1 MILYVLRRLCFAIE
15 LLSFRDPRIYERRGS
30 FRKQK
35 DSTSSKDIPI
45 AAFAVKVAKELL
57 HETSTS
63 PLVLAATPR
72 SLSKS
77 LNNLSVPTIKTNSC
91 DDENSS
97 TAPSCKKKF
106 ESYPYHPLN
115 QMNEDDVEG

>member
-1 MILYVLRRLCFAIE
+1 MSTIFAIE
-15 LLSFRDPRIYERRGS
+15 MPLFRDPRIYARRGS

-35 DSTSSKDIPI
+35 DSTSSKDVPI

-77 LNNLSVPTIKTNSC
+77 LNSLSVPTVKTHAC

-97 TAPSCKKKF
+97 TAPSSRKKF

-115 QMNEDDVEG
+115 QMNEDDAEG

>member
-1 MILYVLRRLCFAIE
+1 MGIIFATEILL
-15 LLSFRDPRIYERRGS
+15 FRDPRIYERRGS

-35 DSTSSKDIPI
+35 DSTSSKDVPI

-63 PLVLAATPR
+63 PLVLAATPS

-77 LNNLSVPTIKTNSC
+77 LNNLSAPTIKAHLC

-97 TAPSCKKKF
+97 TAPSCRKKF
-106 ESYPYHPLN
+106 ESYPYHPLT
-115 QMNEDDVEG
+115 QMNEDEPEG